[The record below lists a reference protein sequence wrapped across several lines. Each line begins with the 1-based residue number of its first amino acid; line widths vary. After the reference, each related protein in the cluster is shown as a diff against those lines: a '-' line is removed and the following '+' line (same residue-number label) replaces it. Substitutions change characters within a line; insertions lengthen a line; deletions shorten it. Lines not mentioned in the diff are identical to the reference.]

1 VQRLQGEGWRL
12 QVDEERA
19 PLPVLIGGRDW
30 AAEFTP
36 GEAVAIAGLA
46 VELEH
51 QLGALTDRLLADEQI
66 TLESER
72 TYEWGSLWMELEG
85 APESWSLRFVLTP
98 HPSLRALE
106 AGWSPKASMAITAAL
121 QDFINSS
128 GG

>member
-1 VQRLQGEGWRL
+1 MQRLQGEGWRL

-19 PLPVLIGGRDW
+19 CLPVLIGGRDW
-30 AAEFTP
+30 AAEFTAA
-36 GEAVAIAGLA
+36 EAVAIASMA

-51 QLGALTDRLLADEQI
+51 QLGALTDRLMADEQI
-66 TLESER
+66 TLETER

-98 HPSLRALE
+98 QPSLRALE
-106 AGWSPKASMAITAAL
+106 AGWSPQASVAITAAL
-121 QDFINSS
+121 QDLINNS